1 MTHFWSSTNNSSY
14 IEPKRE
20 FQLIGI
26 IDFIQPFLIQKMDKP
41 TVTVETVKAKKF
53 LKNGTIRVENHYKTD
68 YKLNTITISAIDAYD
83 NNASVTRDGS
93 SASRNSSLNKA
104 TTLYEILTNGG
115 YTATSNDIG
124 SSRSALRFSTFSIL
138 EIRPKPVNSGQ
149 VTSNVI
155 ASGIGGASSAIIG
168 SALNGGLSGFG
179 AATQILEATAASLN
193 FLDPFVAGAYTLQ
206 NPVITSVDFGSG
218 INYTSDNFVQVS
230 FSIEY
235 NNFKYEQPVY

>member
-1 MTHFWSSTNNSSY
+1 MAHFWSSVGSSY
-14 IEPKRE
+14 IEPKRD

-41 TVTVETVKAKKF
+41 TVTVETVQAKKF

-68 YKLNTITISAIDAYD
+68 YKLNTINISVIDAYD
-83 NNASVTRDGS
+83 NNADVTKATGT
-93 SASRNSSLNKA
+93 SRNSSLNKA

-115 YTATSNDIG
+115 YTGTSNDIG

-149 VTSNVI
+149 TISNVV
-155 ASGIGGASSAIIG
+155 ASAVGGASSALIG

-206 NPVITSVDFGSG
+206 NPIISSVDFGSG
-218 INYTSDNFVQVS
+218 INYTSDNFVQIS